1 MRFSYRV
8 GWPFWKL
15 AYRLGVTLSYRY
27 DIYYSEESGDYC
39 SSSPDIKGLYAECRT
54 IEEVRDVMEAGAAD
68 FVSEDLNLAKKPR
81 LRSLGVLVG

>member
-39 SSSPDIKGLYAECRT
+39 SS
-54 IEEVRDVMEAGAAD
+54 
-68 FVSEDLNLAKKPR
+68 
-81 LRSLGVLVG
+81 RSLGKA